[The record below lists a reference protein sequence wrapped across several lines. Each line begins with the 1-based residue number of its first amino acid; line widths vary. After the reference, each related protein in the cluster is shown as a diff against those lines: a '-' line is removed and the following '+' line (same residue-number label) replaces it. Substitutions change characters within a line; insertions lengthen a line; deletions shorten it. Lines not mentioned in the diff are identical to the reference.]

1 MSIMYYGHQCM
12 RCINMKRTFIISTF
26 SIQISTF
33 SIQFPAYILD
43 IIWFSHLWIPCT
55 YFCSFFSV
63 HCWFKF
69 QDEWNIFKHIF
80 KRYKDKNASKAFIIR
95 RIMRKKAIESM
106 KNTPRS
112 ISLIPHTHTNSCIH
126 LYPWLYNT
134 YVDR

>member
-1 MSIMYYGHQCM
+1 MSMMYYGIQCM
-12 RCINMKRTFIISTF
+12 RCIKMKRTFIISTL
-26 SIQISTF
+26 
-33 SIQFPAYILD
+33 SIQFSAYNGLD
-43 IIWFSHLWIPCT
+43 KGRYYEIFDMIWFSFLWIPRT
-55 YFCSFFSV
+55 YFCSFFSI

-69 QDEWNIFKHIF
+69 KDEWNICKHIF

-134 YVDR
+134 